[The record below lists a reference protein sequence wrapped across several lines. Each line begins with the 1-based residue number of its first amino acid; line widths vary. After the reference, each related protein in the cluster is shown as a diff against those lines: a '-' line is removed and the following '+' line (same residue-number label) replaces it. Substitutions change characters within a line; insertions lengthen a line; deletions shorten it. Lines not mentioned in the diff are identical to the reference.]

1 MSKLLREF
9 ENKCNKRLV
18 RDLELLRCENVDLF
32 IVIEDDAD
40 TLKNITVRDFPTQE
54 STTRARG
61 QKGKELD
68 SPIDEIIKS
77 MKDLQLKLTKPEK
90 VENFN

>member
-1 MSKLLREF
+1 MEDDVKIL
-9 ENKCNKRLV
+9 KKIIV
-18 RDLELLRCENVDLF
+18 RDN
-32 IVIEDDAD
+32 
-40 TLKNITVRDFPTQE
+40 PTQE

-77 MKDLQLKLTKPEK
+77 MKDLQLRLTKPEK